1 VQFRQLK
8 VGSRLLDQRGR
19 HQSRIQR
26 EPYRQKGNHDPEKC
40 QRQENSEFDFHD
52 IYAGTATFTVI
63 LVPTFVSGL
72 PTHSGDRFL
81 RRGNPIT
88 PEISLVSA
96 GLE

>member
-1 VQFRQLK
+1 MQFS
-8 VGSRLLDQRGR
+8 GGLD
-19 HQSRIQR
+19 
-26 EPYRQKGNHDPEKC
+26 
-40 QRQENSEFDFHD
+40 D
-52 IYAGTATFTVI
+52 IRAGTATFTVI

-72 PTHSGDRFL
+72 PTHHGDRFL